1 MFPGSG
7 RSLHWGYEVPSEAT
21 GTEDERLAVF
31 RRVFTQIAARI
42 GTFVEIGVSRARAS
56 VRVRHRR
63 VTQLFLL
70 RHAHAGNP
78 AKWKGD
84 DAQRPLSEK
93 GTRQSERVGQFLSQ
107 VGFHPDAIV
116 SSPKLRAA
124 QTAEIVARQLRMDVR
139 LEERLAGG
147 ADLHD
152 FKAILADLGLDRPM
166 LVGHDPDFWIWSRI

>member
-1 MFPGSG
+1 M
-7 RSLHWGYEVPSEAT
+7 
-21 GTEDERLAVF
+21 
-31 RRVFTQIAARI
+31 
-42 GTFVEIGVSRARAS
+42 SRARAS
-56 VRVRHRR
+56 VRVRHQR

-93 GTRQSERVGQFLSQ
+93 GTRQSERVGRFLSQ
-107 VGFHPDAIV
+107 VGFQPDAIV
-116 SSPKLRAA
+116 SSPKLRAT
-124 QTAEIVARQLRMDVR
+124 QTAEIVARQLRMNVR

-152 FKAILADLGLDRPM
+152 FEAILADLGLDRPM
-166 LVGHDPDFWIWSRI
+166 LVGHDPDFSDLVADLTRSQDIAVGKGAFLRVDVDRPLAAGSGILRWLVPPDLLLTAD